1 VATFS
6 GPAIRESGEEEEV
19 EVDFGHGRDEEIAG
33 RLRKFLEV
41 NLPEAMRQAR
51 FDWAFDWDF
60 HQAFIAWQNA
70 NLAEAS
76 DATIETFVDEL
87 FWADLDLRA
96 SGTTALVSN
105 ILLAVGTDAQ
115 RNDLVPKFLRG
126 EALAALGYTEPD
138 SGSDVAAAKTRA
150 VRDGDEWVING
161 QKMYTSNAQVATHV
175 FLLTRTNTEV
185 PKHKGL
191 TTFIVPLDTPGVE
204 VRPIQTL
211 RGHPTTMTYY
221 TDVRVSDRARVGDV
235 DAGWSVMRV
244 ALDMEHGAGPI
255 GVETRLAQAVSY
267 GARLKHLLDRT
278 VAWAATT
285 ERPDGSRLLDDPAVR
300 KCLARIAVDNEI
312 HRLLAGRN
320 DPASLEPGVGN
331 GVKLFTTEAYLRATG
346 EILDLAGP
354 AGLLNFRDPD
364 APAAG
369 WLEYSFR
376 DAPVATIAGGSSEV
390 QRDVIAERRL
400 GLSTTRTAGRGRSDS

>member
-1 VATFS
+1 
-6 GPAIRESGEEEEV
+6 
-19 EVDFGHGRDEEIAG
+19 VDFSHGRDEDIAVK
-33 RLRKFLEV
+33 LRNFLGEH
-41 NLPEAMRQAR
+41 LPEEMRKAR

-60 HQAFIAWQNA
+60 HKAFIAWQNE
-70 NLAEAS
+70 NLA
-76 DATIETFVDEL
+76 DADDAAVETFVDEL
-87 FWADLDLRA
+87 FWADLELR
-96 SGTTALVSN
+96 TTGPTGLVSN

-115 RNDLVPKFLRG
+115 KSDLVPRFLGG
-126 EALAALGYTEPD
+126 EALASLGYTEPD

-175 FLLTRTNTEV
+175 FLLARTNTEV

-204 VRPIQTL
+204 IRPIQTL

-221 TDVRVSDRARVGDV
+221 TDVRIPDSARVGDV

-244 ALDMEHGAGPI
+244 ALDLEHGAGPV

-267 GARLKHLLDRT
+267 GARLKHLLDRA
-278 VAWAATT
+278 VLWAATT
-285 ERPDGSRLLDDPAVR
+285 ERTDGSRLIEDPTVR
-300 KCLARIAVDNEI
+300 KCLARVAVDSEV
-312 HRLLAGRN
+312 HRLLKGRN
-320 DPASLEPGVGN
+320 DPDSLKPGVGN
-331 GVKLFTTEAYLRATG
+331 GVKLFTTEAYLRAAG
-346 EILDLAGP
+346 ELIDLAGP
-354 AGLLNFRDPD
+354 AGLLNFADPD
-364 APAAG
+364 APGAG

-400 GLSTTRTAGRGRSDS
+400 GLPTSRTLGRDRPKA